1 MARLKRQELKH
12 DEFIDSADALYLY
25 VEEHGR
31 LLVTAALAVVLAGG
45 ALGGFYWYSRQQ
57 EHQGNAALGAAL
69 MTFEAPVQAGLPP
82 LPGETR
88 KTFTSEQEKFTA
100 AEKEFASLRTD
111 FPRTRAAL
119 FAKHYQ
125 ALCQWERGEHDSALA
140 GLEELTRAADPNVAA
155 LAKLHLAG
163 YYESLGRAAEA
174 EKLYRDLADH
184 PAVTVPRAT
193 AQLAL
198 AQLVSH
204 RDAAEARRLLEEV
217 KGEFPDTP
225 IATEA
230 TRRLELLPAPPP
242 AAPARG
248 EPAPPPA
255 AAAPTKP

>member
-1 MARLKRQELKH
+1 VARLKRQELKH
-12 DEFIDSADALYLY
+12 DEFIDSFDALYLY

-31 LLVTAALAVVLAGG
+31 LLVTAALAVALAGG

-69 MTFEAPVQAGLPP
+69 MTFETPVQAGLPP

-88 KTFTSEQEKFTA
+88 KSFTSEQEKFTA
-100 AEKEFASLRTD
+100 AEKEFAAVRHD
-111 FPRTRAAL
+111 FPGTRAAL

-125 ALCQWERGEHDSALA
+125 ALCQWEQGEHDSALA

-198 AQLVSH
+198 AQLVSN

-217 KGEFPDTP
+217 KGEFPDTAV
-225 IATEA
+225 ATEA
-230 TRRLELLPAPPP
+230 TRRLELLPAAPPTTAPP
-242 AAPARG
+242 AA
-248 EPAPPPA
+248 
-255 AAAPTKP
+255 KP

>member
-31 LLVTAALAVVLAGG
+31 TLVTAALAVLVAGG
-45 ALGGFYWYSRQQ
+45 ALVGFYWYSRQQ

-88 KTFTSEQEKFTA
+88 KTFTSEQEKYTA
-100 AEKEFASLRTD
+100 AEKEFTAVRTG

-125 ALCQWERGEHDSALA
+125 ALCQWEKGEHDSALA
-140 GLEELTRAADPNVAA
+140 GLDELTRAADPNVAA

-163 YYESLGRAAEA
+163 YYESLGRAADA

-184 PAVTVPRAT
+184 PAVTVPRA
-193 AQLAL
+193 AALLAL
-198 AQLVSH
+198 AQVVSN

-217 KGEFPDTP
+217 KGAYPDTS

-230 TRRLELLPAPPP
+230 TRRLELLPATPPADP
-242 AAPARG
+242 APAAAPA
-248 EPAPPPA
+248 A
-255 AAAPTKP
+255 AKP

>member
-12 DEFIDSADALYLY
+12 DEFIDSFDELYLY

-31 LLVTAALAVVLAGG
+31 LLVISAVAIVLAGG

-57 EHQGNAALGAAL
+57 EHQANAALGAAL
-69 MTFEAPVQAGLPP
+69 MTFETPVQAGLPP

-88 KTFTSEQEKFTA
+88 KSFASDQEKFTA
-100 AEKEFASLRTD
+100 AEKEFADLRAD
-111 FPRTRAAL
+111 FPGTRAAL

-125 ALCQWERGEHDSALA
+125 ALCQWEKGEHDSALA

-163 YYESLGRAAEA
+163 YYETLGRAAEA

-193 AQLAL
+193 ALLAL
-198 AQLVSH
+198 AQLVSN
-204 RDAAEARRLLEEV
+204 RDPAEARRLLEEV
-217 KGEFPDTP
+217 KAEFPDTP
-225 IATEA
+225 IATEV
-230 TRRLELLPAPPP
+230 TRRLELLPTPP
-242 AAPARG
+242 AAPA
-248 EPAPPPA
+248 PA
-255 AAAPTKP
+255 ASAKP

>member
-31 LLVTAALAVVLAGG
+31 TLVTAALAVLVAGG
-45 ALGGFYWYSRQQ
+45 ALGGFYGYSRQQ

-82 LPGETR
+82 LPGEAR
-88 KTFTSEQEKFTA
+88 KTFTSEQEKYTA
-100 AEKEFASLRTD
+100 AEKEFTAVRTD

-125 ALCQWERGEHDSALA
+125 ALCQWEKGEHDSALA
-140 GLEELTRAADPNVAA
+140 GLEELTRAADANVAA

-163 YYESLGRAAEA
+163 YYESLGRAADA
-174 EKLYRDLADH
+174 EKLYRDLADR
-184 PAVTVPRAT
+184 PAVTVPRA
-193 AQLAL
+193 AALLAL
-198 AQLVSH
+198 AQLVSN

-217 KGEFPDTP
+217 KGAYPDTP

-242 AAPARG
+242 AELA
-248 EPAPPPA
+248 PA
-255 AAAPTKP
+255 AAPAAAKP